1 MVGLARKP
9 ARGGFGDGARARTK
23 DDGRWLTA
31 VMRAVDEAGTGRVE
45 RAMMSAGT
53 SDEDEVEE
61 EEEEEEEEVVFGLPE
76 VVSGLEALV
85 L

>member
-61 EEEEEEEEVVFGLPE
+61 EEEEEEVVFGLPE
-76 VVSGLEALV
+76 VVSGLEAVV